1 MKKLVNIFSFLVILS
16 TTSCDII
23 DDPFQDVGPI
33 DTSGT
38 GDTIE
43 YKRKALLE
51 DYTGHTC
58 VNCPEATEEA
68 FNLKENIYGD
78 QLIIMAVHVGSFA
91 DPVGPLYLYD
101 FRTTAGNE
109 LNAVFGVTAFPNGL
123 VNRKEV
129 SGSKIIPFGSWGT
142 VAGDILALPPDAG
155 MKIKNSYN
163 ATTRNMTIE
172 VDVKYWNELTGNYS
186 IALYLTE
193 DSIIKPQKDD
203 RLAPPYN
210 DTNYVHMHALRG
222 AINTTWGESLST
234 GTMAA
239 GSTFTKN
246 FLFHLDPAW
255 NEQHCNVVA
264 IIYDEATDE
273 IIQAEEEHVLD

>member
-1 MKKLVNIFSFLVILS
+1 MKKLINIFSALIILS
-16 TTSCDII
+16 STSCDVI
-23 DDPFQDVGPI
+23 DDPFQEVGPI
-33 DTSGT
+33 DTSSA

-43 YKRKALLE
+43 YKRKVLIE

-58 VNCPEATEEA
+58 VNCPEATETA
-68 FNLKENIYGD
+68 FALKAVYGEK
-78 QLIIMAVHVGSFA
+78 LILMAVHVGSFA
-91 DPVGPLYLYD
+91 DPVGSLYSYD
-101 FRTTAGNE
+101 FRTTTANE
-109 LNAVFGVTAFPNGL
+109 LNSVFGITTFPNGL

-129 SGSKIIPFGSWGT
+129 SGSKIIAFNNWGGA
-142 VAGDILALPPDAG
+142 VGDIVDIAPDAG
-155 MKIKNSYN
+155 MKINNSYN
-163 ATTRNMTIE
+163 AGTRTLSID
-172 VDVKYWNELTGNYS
+172 VDIKYWNELSGNYN

-203 RLAPPYN
+203 RLTPPYN

-234 GTMAA
+234 GTVAA
-239 GSTFTKN
+239 GTTFNKTYSFQIN
-246 FLFHLDPAW
+246 AAW
-255 NEQHCNVVA
+255 KEQHCNVIA